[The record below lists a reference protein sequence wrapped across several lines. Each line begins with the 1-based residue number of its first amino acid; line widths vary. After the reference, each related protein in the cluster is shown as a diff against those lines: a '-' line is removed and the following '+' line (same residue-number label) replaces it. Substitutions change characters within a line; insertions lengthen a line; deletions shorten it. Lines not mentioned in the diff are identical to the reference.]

1 MGGGQGRYYIGT
13 KDVGFNNKIVSPSFI
28 DLFNQN
34 KTGIIGGVSI
44 AKVKDIVIP
53 LHPLIEQ
60 QRIVAQIVFLF
71 EQLR

>member
-1 MGGGQGRYYIGT
+1 MGVQGRYYIGT
-13 KDVGFNNKIVSPSFI
+13 KDVGFDNKIVSPSFM

-53 LHPLIEQ
+53 LQPLMEQ
-60 QRIVAQIVFLF
+60 QRIVAQIDGLF